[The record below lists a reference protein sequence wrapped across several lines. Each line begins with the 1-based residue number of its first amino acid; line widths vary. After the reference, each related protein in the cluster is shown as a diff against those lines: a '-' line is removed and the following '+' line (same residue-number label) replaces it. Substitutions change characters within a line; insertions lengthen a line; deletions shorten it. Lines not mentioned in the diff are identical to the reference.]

1 MRLIGDKRGE
11 KVEEFASALR
21 LLGAEET
28 SAAQNGN
35 SKEKSKVI
43 PAAFIGHGID
53 RDIGV
58 EERSDEG
65 PWEDKPVPH
74 AP

>member
-11 KVEEFASALR
+11 NVECGASAFAS
-21 LLGAEET
+21 LGAEET
-28 SAAQNGN
+28 AAAQNGDAE
-35 SKEKSKVI
+35 EKTEVV

-53 RDIGV
+53 GDIGV

-65 PWEDKPVPH
+65 PWEDKTVPH